1 LRDALPASP
10 PKPNVTLMEGGEV
23 WEADAVDLISS
34 LPDESIDLV
43 ILDPPYQSMES
54 WRSIGTTTRL
64 KQSGGSSNPWFK
76 VFPDERYLELFY
88 GLYRVLKPR
97 SLLYMFC
104 NEETRDLVCTGY
116 SPQTDK
122 CIATQKEI
130 PISVEEWGW
139 KRHSVQLNHG
149 PLVAVGFKYWKSLVW
164 HKTNG
169 RGMGYHFPAQHE
181 FIIMAEKVRSNGNG
195 RHRKL
200 NFNKTGDVIQAPRLK
215 GKQYYPTEKPFELIQ
230 ILVEESCNENDVV
243 LDSFCGSGV
252 LGQVC
257 RKLKRRF
264 ILGDINPEEAL
275 RRLK

>member
-1 LRDALPASP
+1 
-10 PKPNVTLMEGGEV
+10 MEGGEV

-34 LPDESIDLV
+34 LPDESVDL
-43 ILDPPYQSMES
+43 ILTDPPYES
-54 WRSIGTTTRL
+54 VERWRSIGTTTRL

-76 VFPDERYLELFY
+76 VFPDKRYYELFR
-88 GLYRVLKPR
+88 GLYRVMKP
-97 SLLYMFC
+97 SSFLYMFC

-122 CIATQKEI
+122 HIDEQIGMPAST
-130 PISVEEWGW
+130 EEWGW
-139 KRHSVQLNHG
+139 KRRGSRLGYG
-149 PLVAVGFKYWKSLVW
+149 PLILAKFKYWKSIVW
-164 HKTNG
+164 NKVIK
-169 RGMGYHFPAQHE
+169 GMGYHFPAQHE
-181 FIIMAEKVRSNGNG
+181 LIIMAEKVKGP
-195 RHRKL
+195 HRKL
-200 NFNKTGDVIQAPRLK
+200 NHNLTGDVIQTQRLK

-243 LDSFCGSGV
+243 LDPFCGSGV